1 MHGPPFGSIA
11 DLLSIEFTRD
21 CPLRWSGCYAF
32 EAVDFGGTKLR
43 QPYDLQGD
51 RPVSNVLAVIDEN
64 KPFHVA
70 LVEEYPPVLF
80 SELELLLPQVKSPS
94 HLKCQ

>member
-51 RPVSNVLAVIDEN
+51 RSVANSLATIVEH
-64 KPFHVA
+64 KHLHVA
-70 LVEEYPPVLF
+70 LVEEYLLVLF
-80 SELELLLPQVKSPS
+80 SELEVLPQSRAPAIF
-94 HLKCQ
+94 KCQ